1 MSAERIED
9 SDDRVTATL
18 SGQIDGVSLTMRVVV
33 PRGIVHPRE
42 LLSTYEQMTDAFVEF
57 AISREDAAGRKI
69 SCAAGCGAC
78 CRQLVPISEIEA
90 RHVADL
96 VAALPSAR
104 QQVIRDRF
112 AQARQKLQQADWLE
126 PLQDPDRFP
135 KATLSEL
142 GLAYFRLGIP
152 CPFLEE
158 ESCSIHPDRPLACRE
173 YLVTSPAANCAQP
186 SPDTIQQVRVSAKM
200 STAVIRLSPQTSARF
215 IAYVP
220 LILALDWAL
229 PHPDQMQPRPGPE
242 IVQSLVESLFGPID
256 RQAEDDSGP
265 LSPGA
270 HEAL

>member
-1 MSAERIED
+1 MSANRIED
-9 SDDRVTATL
+9 SEDWVTATL
-18 SGQIDGVSLTMRVVV
+18 RGQIDGVTVTVRVDV
-33 PRGIVHPRE
+33 PQRMVHPRE

-57 AISREDAAGRKI
+57 AVSREEAAGRKI
-69 SCAAGCGAC
+69 SCGAGCGAC

-126 PLQDPDRFP
+126 PLQDPDQFP
-135 KATLSEL
+135 ETTLSEL

-173 YLVTSPAANCAQP
+173 YLVTSPAANCAAEP
-186 SPDTIQQVRVSAKM
+186 RYDSTGTCVGEDVDGSHSTESAD
-200 STAVIRLSPQTSARF
+200 IRTFHRLR
-215 IAYVP
+215 
-220 LILALDWAL
+220 ALDSGTRL
-229 PHPDQMQPRPGPE
+229 GVDPSRPHAAPSGARDCAKSGRESVRSAGPA
-242 IVQSLVESLFGPID
+242 D
-256 RQAEDDSGP
+256 
-265 LSPGA
+265 
-270 HEAL
+270 